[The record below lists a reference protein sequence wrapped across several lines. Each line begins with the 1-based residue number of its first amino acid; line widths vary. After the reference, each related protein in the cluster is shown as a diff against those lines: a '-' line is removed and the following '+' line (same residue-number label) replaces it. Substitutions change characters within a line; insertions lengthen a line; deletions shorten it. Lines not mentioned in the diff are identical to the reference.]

1 MSDIEEGP
9 IAPHRVIGTPPA
21 PNLLAETDANAGE
34 ITQGELPSEP
44 EFKDH
49 ADRAAKIVAACF
61 VLAFL
66 AGCGFIAAYVG
77 LEVHSVDAVLR
88 SNLALGT
95 SLSVALLGL
104 GLGSLIYVRHVMPD
118 VDMEEERH
126 DMNST
131 PVERQ
136 AFQEWA
142 IEGGRASQLGKRPL
156 VRRSLMLATLP
167 LVAAPVVLLRD
178 LGPLPGTSLRHTV
191 WSPGRRLLVFRTDTP
206 ITAAEL

>member
-77 LEVHSVDAVLR
+77 LEVHSVDAVFR
-88 SNLALGT
+88 SNLALGL

-104 GLGSLIYVRHVMPD
+104 GVGSITCVRHIMPD
-118 VDMEEERH
+118 AEVVEERH
-126 DMNST
+126 ALRST
-131 PVERQ
+131 DAERA
-136 AFQEWA
+136 AFAAYFSESTW
-142 IEGGRASQLGKRPL
+142 ASQFHR
-156 VRRSLMLATLP
+156 
-167 LVAAPVVLLRD
+167 
-178 LGPLPGTSLRHTV
+178 
-191 WSPGRRLLVFRTDTP
+191 
-206 ITAAEL
+206 